1 MRTLTLLF
9 PVMLTGIAA
18 CAQSPSTPEDRTL
31 GGPCESCE
39 LINFQMPDRLTSE
52 TTIAPAGEPGE
63 RLVLEGTIFQPDGKT
78 PAIGIIMY
86 VYHTDAEGHYSNLP
100 GQPKIRHGHL
110 RGWIKT
116 DGQGHYRITT
126 IRPASYPNRQ
136 APAHIHPIIKEE
148 GITPYWI
155 EDFLFDDDP
164 LVTDQHRKNTKPRGG
179 NGIIKLTKK
188 DGTWVGKRDIV
199 LRLNVE

>member
-1 MRTLTLLF
+1 MKSVAFVLPLI
-9 PVMLTGIAA
+9 LTGIGA
-18 CAQSPSTPEDRTL
+18 CAQSPTASSERPV
-31 GGPCESCE
+31 GGPCEFCE
-39 LINFQMPDRLTSE
+39 LINFQMPKKLTSE
-52 TTIAPAGEPGE
+52 TTIAPEGEPGE

-78 PAIGIIMY
+78 PAVGIIMY
-86 VYHTDAEGHYSNLP
+86 VYHTDAAGHYSNLP

-116 DGQGHYRITT
+116 DDHGHYRIVT
-126 IRPASYPNRQ
+126 IKPAPYPNGQ
-136 APAHIHPIIKEE
+136 APAHIHPIIKED
-148 GITPYWI
+148 GLTPYWI

-164 LVTDQHRKNTKPRGG
+164 LVTDQHRKHANPRGG

-199 LRLNVE
+199 LRLHVE